1 MKRLLVLL
9 TLALAL
15 LVAGCGGNGGAGDK
29 TTNSTLKVGATP
41 VPHAEILKQVVPL
54 LEKEGITLDIIEFTD
69 YVTPNLSLDDGS
81 IDANFFQHQPYLDD
95 FNAKK
100 GTKLN
105 TIAKIHFEPMGLYSK
120 KVDAV
125 EGFKEGATIGIPGDA
140 TNGGRALV
148 VLQEAG
154 LIKLK
159 DGVGIDA
166 TVRDIV
172 EKKVE
177 IMEMEAAQLPRSLD
191 DLDGAVI
198 NGNYAAQAN
207 MTPADALVCEDA
219 NSEAADTYGNVL
231 VVKEGNEEKA
241 ELKKLAELLQS
252 DEIKQ
257 FIEENYKGAVI
268 PVF

>member
-1 MKRLLVLL
+1 MKKLLIALTLVL
-9 TLALAL
+9 TLV
-15 LVAGCGGNGGAGDK
+15 VAGCGGNTEKPAEEGK
-29 TTNSTLKVGATP
+29 TALKVGATP
-41 VPHAEILKQVVPL
+41 LPHAEILKVVKPI
-54 LEKEGITLDIIEFTD
+54 LEKDGVELEIVEFTD
-69 YVTPNLSLDDGS
+69 YTTPNLSLDDGS

-100 GTKLN
+100 GTKLV

-120 KVDAV
+120 KADSV

-148 VLQEAG
+148 VLENAG

-159 DGVGIDA
+159 EGLGITA

-177 IMEMEAAQLPRSLD
+177 VMEMEAAQLPRALE

-198 NGNYAAQAN
+198 NGNYAVEADL
-207 MTPADALVCEDA
+207 TPADALVSENAD
-219 NSEAADTYGNVL
+219 SEAAETFGNIL
-231 VVKEGNEEKA
+231 VVREGDENRE
-241 ELKKLAELLQS
+241 ELKKLSEALQS
-252 DEIKQ
+252 EEVKQ
-257 FIEENYKGAVI
+257 FIEETYKGAVI
-268 PVF
+268 PTF

>member
-9 TLALAL
+9 TLVLALAL
-15 LVAGCGGNGGAGDK
+15 TGCGDGGETAGDK
-29 TTNSTLKVGATP
+29 ENATIKVGATP
-41 VPHAEILKQVVPL
+41 VPHAEILKQVAPL
-54 LEKEGITLDIIEFTD
+54 LEEEGITLEIIEFTD

-95 FNAKK
+95 FNANR

-120 KVDAV
+120 KVAAV
-125 EGFKEGATIGIPGDA
+125 EEFKEGATIGIPGDA

-159 DGVGIDA
+159 DGVGINA

-207 MTPADALVCEDA
+207 LTPADALVCEDA
-219 NSEAADTYGNVL
+219 ESEAAETYGNVL

-252 DEIKQ
+252 DVVKQ

>member
-1 MKRLLVLL
+1 M
-9 TLALAL
+9 
-15 LVAGCGGNGGAGDK
+15 GA
-29 TTNSTLKVGATP
+29 SP

-54 LEKEGITLDIIEFTD
+54 LEEEGITLNIIEFTD

-95 FNAKK
+95 FNAKQ

-120 KVDAV
+120 QVAAV
-125 EGFKEGATIGIPGDA
+125 EEFEEGATIGIPGDA

-159 DGVGIDA
+159 DGVGVDA

-172 EKKVE
+172 EQKIE
-177 IMEMEAAQLPRSLD
+177 IMEMEAAQLPRSLE

-198 NGNYAAQAN
+198 NGNYAAQAE
-207 MTPADALVCEDA
+207 MTPADALVSEDLD
-219 NSEAADTYGNVL
+219 SEAAETYYNVL
-231 VVKEGNEEKA
+231 VVKEGDEDEPA
-241 ELKKLAELLQS
+241 LQRLAELLQS
-252 DEIKQ
+252 DEIKK
-257 FIEENYKGAVI
+257 FIEEKYQGAVV